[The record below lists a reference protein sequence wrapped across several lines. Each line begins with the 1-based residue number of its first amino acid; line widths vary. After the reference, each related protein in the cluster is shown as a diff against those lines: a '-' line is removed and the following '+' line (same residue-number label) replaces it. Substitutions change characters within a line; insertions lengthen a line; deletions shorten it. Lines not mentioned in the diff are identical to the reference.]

1 MSKEEKRKFIKKLLS
16 ESVRV
21 SGVNCRVSVAD
32 MFSRF
37 SKVVVVVRRKNGSL
51 SAVGM

>member
-1 MSKEEKRKFIKKLLS
+1 MSKEEKRMFIKKLLS
-16 ESVRV
+16 ESVHVR
-21 SGVNCRVSVAD
+21 GLTCKVSVAD

-37 SKVVVVVRRKNGSL
+37 SKVVVVLRRRNGSL